1 MKKTLRTLLIFTI
14 CLTSLFCLAGCGKK
28 KTAKTADEFY
38 TLMTEK
44 KFVIKDS
51 KSEYSSHNE
60 IIRSYVAAPSDL
72 SYQIEFLELDSDS
85 SAKNM
90 FASNQRIFQ
99 DTSSNK
105 IESSVSAS
113 NYDKYTIEV
122 DEKYKVISR
131 IDKTLVYVDSSIQ
144 YKDNVNKLLEE
155 LGY

>member
-1 MKKTLRTLLIFTI
+1 MKKTLKTLLIFTI

-60 IIRSYVAAPSDL
+60 IIKSYVAAPSDL

-122 DEKYKVISR
+122 DGKYKVISR

>member
-1 MKKTLRTLLIFTI
+1 
-14 CLTSLFCLAGCGKK
+14 
-28 KTAKTADEFY
+28 
-38 TLMTEK
+38 MTEK

-51 KSEYSSHNE
+51 KSQYLSHNE

-99 DTSSNK
+99 DTSSTKVETN
-105 IESSVSAS
+105 VSIS
-113 NYDKYTIEV
+113 NYSKYTLEV
-122 DEKYKVISR
+122 NGKYKVISR
-131 IDKTLVYVDSSIQ
+131 IDKTLVYVDADIK
-144 YKDNVNKLLEE
+144 YKDDVNKLLDE

>member
-1 MKKTLRTLLIFTI
+1 MKKTLRALLIITI
-14 CLTSLFCLAGCGKK
+14 CLTSLFCLSGCGKK
-28 KTAKTADEFY
+28 KTPKTADEFY
-38 TLMTEK
+38 NIMIEK

-122 DEKYKVISR
+122 DGKYKVISR

>member
-1 MKKTLRTLLIFTI
+1 MKKTLKILLVIII

-38 TLMTEK
+38 TIMTEK

-51 KSEYSSHNE
+51 KSQYLSHNE

-99 DTSSNK
+99 DTSSTKVETN
-105 IESSVSAS
+105 VSIS
-113 NYDKYTIEV
+113 NYSKYTLEA
-122 DEKYKVISR
+122 DGKYKVISR
-131 IDKTLVYVDSSIQ
+131 IDKTLVYVDADIK
-144 YKDNVNKLLEE
+144 YKDNVNKLLDE

>member
-1 MKKTLRTLLIFTI
+1 MKKTLKILLVIII

-38 TLMTEK
+38 TIMTEK

-51 KSEYSSHNE
+51 KSQYLSHNE

-99 DTSSNK
+99 DTSSTKVETN
-105 IESSVSAS
+105 VSIS
-113 NYDKYTIEV
+113 NYSKYTLEV
-122 DEKYKVISR
+122 NGKYKVISR
-131 IDKTLVYVDSSIQ
+131 IDKTLVYVDADIK
-144 YKDNVNKLLEE
+144 YKDDVNKLLDE

>member
-1 MKKTLRTLLIFTI
+1 MKKTLKILLVITI

-38 TLMTEK
+38 TIMTEK

-51 KSEYSSHNE
+51 KSQYLSHNE

-99 DTSSNK
+99 DTSSTKVETN
-105 IESSVSAS
+105 VSIS
-113 NYDKYTIEV
+113 NYSKYTLEA
-122 DEKYKVISR
+122 DGKYKVISR
-131 IDKTLVYVDSSIQ
+131 IDKTLVYVDADIK
-144 YKDNVNKLLEE
+144 YKDNVNKLLDE

>member
-1 MKKTLRTLLIFTI
+1 MRKTLKILFIISI

-28 KTAKTADEFY
+28 KNAKTADEFY
-38 TLMTEK
+38 TIMTEK

-51 KSEYSSHNE
+51 KSQYSSHNE

-99 DTSSNK
+99 DTSSTK
-105 IESSVSAS
+105 VETSVSAA
-113 NYDKYTIEV
+113 NYSKYTIEV
-122 DEKYKVISR
+122 DGKYKVISR
-131 IDKTLVYVDSSIQ
+131 IDKTLVYVDASKD
-144 YKDNVNKLLEE
+144 YKDDVNKLLDE

>member
-1 MKKTLRTLLIFTI
+1 MKKTLRTLLIFAI

>member
-1 MKKTLRTLLIFTI
+1 MKKTLRVLLVFTI

-38 TLMTEK
+38 TFMTDK

-60 IIRSYVAAPSDL
+60 IVRSYVAAPSDL

-99 DTSSNK
+99 DTSSTK
-105 IESSVSAS
+105 IESSVSTS
-113 NYDKYTIEV
+113 NYDKYTLEV
-122 DEKYKVISR
+122 DGKYKVISR
-131 IDKTLVYVDSSIQ
+131 IDKTLVYVDASVE